1 MIIGI
6 DPGAKGAL
14 AFFDPAIGSLV
25 VKDMP
30 TMEVVRNGK
39 NKAEISP
46 GMVAALIRE
55 HGPCPLMAIIE
66 RVGAMPGQGLS
77 STFQFARGVGMLEG
91 VLAGLNIATITIA
104 PQVWRKVAKVRGGK
118 DASRMRACEL
128 FPRDAALFARV
139 KDDGRAEAA
148 LIAWAG
154 ATA

>member
-6 DPGAKGAL
+6 DPGAKGAI

-39 NKAEISP
+39 NKTEISP
-46 GMVAALIRE
+46 SLIAQLIRE

-66 RVGAMPGQGLS
+66 KVGAMPGQGVS
-77 STFQFARGVGMLEG
+77 SMYAFGRGVGMIEG
-91 VLAGLNIATITIA
+91 VLAGLNVPTITIT

-118 DASRMRACEL
+118 DGSRLRACEL

-139 KDDGRAEAA
+139 RDDGRAEAA

>member
-6 DPGAKGAL
+6 DPGAKGAI

-39 NKAEISP
+39 NKNEISAA
-46 GMVAALIRE
+46 MIAALIRE

-66 RVGAMPGQGLS
+66 KVGAMPGQGVS
-77 STFQFARGVGMLEG
+77 SMFAFGRGVGMIEG
-91 VLAGLNIATITIA
+91 VLAGLNVPTITIT

-118 DASRMRACEL
+118 DGSRLRACEL

-139 KDDGRAEAA
+139 RDDGRAEAA

>member
-1 MIIGI
+1 
-6 DPGAKGAL
+6 
-14 AFFDPAIGSLV
+14 
-25 VKDMP
+25 
-30 TMEVVRNGK
+30 
-39 NKAEISP
+39 
-46 GMVAALIRE
+46 
-55 HGPCPLMAIIE
+55 
-66 RVGAMPGQGLS
+66 
-77 STFQFARGVGMLEG
+77 MLEG

>member
-6 DPGAKGAL
+6 DPGAKGAI

-30 TMEVVRNGK
+30 TMDVTRNGK
-39 NKAEISP
+39 CKTEIAPSLI
-46 GMVAALIRE
+46 AQLIRD
-55 HGPCPLMAIIE
+55 HAPCPLMAVIE
-66 RVGAMPGQGLS
+66 RTGAMPGQGVS
-77 STFQFARGVGMLEG
+77 SMYAFGRGVGMVEG
-91 VLAGLNIATITIA
+91 VLAALGVATVAIT

-139 KDDGRAEAA
+139 RDDGRAEAA

-154 ATA
+154 AMA